1 MTTKNKKTDDYN
13 VGYGKPPKRSRF
25 KPGTSGNP
33 RGRPKG
39 TKNLRTIVR
48 DTLFE
53 KVKVTEGGK
62 VRTMNRVEA
71 IMTGMVAK
79 ALKGDLRAATAVLKL
94 ANQHFPPG
102 QETEPLK
109 VYIRQF
115 TDGKLVDVTPQV
127 GARDN
132 REDPW
137 AHLRGPEK
145 APKSAC
151 EDNSDDR

>member
-1 MTTKNKKTDDYN
+1 MSRKHKTNGDYD
-13 VGYGKPPKRSRF
+13 VGYGKPPKHSRF
-25 KPGTSGNP
+25 KPGTSGNS

-39 TKNLRTIVR
+39 TKNLRTIVH

-53 KVKVTEGGK
+53 KVMVTEGGK
-62 VRTMNRVEA
+62 VRAMSRVEA
-71 IMTGMVAK
+71 ILTGMVARG
-79 ALKGDLRAATAVLKL
+79 LKGDNRAAESVIRL

-102 QETEPLK
+102 RETGPLK

-137 AHLRGPEK
+137 AHLRGPKEV
-145 APKSAC
+145 PKSAD